1 MSDYA
6 SMKIAELKKELKA
19 KGLPVSGK
27 KEELVERLEA
37 AVNTDLLDEND
48 DDLDQEDEQ
57 MTEEAIKDAEKELQ
71 EDPDTSL
78 TDQQTDKQTT
88 NITDTENKENT
99 ATAEKVK
106 VTSPATADPAEQI
119 KARAERFGGFQ
130 SDEAKKAARAARFA
144 DMFPA
149 KEAANGEPAKKIGA
163 APPADLELLKK
174 RADRFGT
181 AVSPVVKEAEVNEA
195 IKRRQERF
203 GLVSKDEPKPKKAIL
218 NGGQNSV
225 VLDEKM
231 KARAERFKI

>member
-27 KEELVERLEA
+27 KEELIERLEA
-37 AVNTDLLDEND
+37 TVDTALLDEND
-48 DDLDQEDEQ
+48 DDLDQE
-57 MTEEAIKDAEKELQ
+57 AEKELQ
-71 EDPDTSL
+71 DPDVSL
-78 TDQQTDKQTT
+78 TEPEPEKAAAPEDSSD
-88 NITDTENKENT
+88 DKENT
-99 ATAEKVK
+99 QAEETVKK
-106 VTSPATADPAEQI
+106 VTSPAADPAELI

-149 KEAANGEPAKKIGA
+149 KEAEGAKGSTKIGA
-163 APPADLELLKK
+163 APPPDLDQLKK
-174 RADRFGT
+174 RAERFGT
-181 AVSPVVKEAEVNEA
+181 AVSPLVKQAEVSDA

-203 GLVSKDEPKPKKAIL
+203 GIISKDEPKAKKPVFNA
-218 NGGQNSV
+218 GQNSV

-231 KARAERFKI
+231 KARAERFKV